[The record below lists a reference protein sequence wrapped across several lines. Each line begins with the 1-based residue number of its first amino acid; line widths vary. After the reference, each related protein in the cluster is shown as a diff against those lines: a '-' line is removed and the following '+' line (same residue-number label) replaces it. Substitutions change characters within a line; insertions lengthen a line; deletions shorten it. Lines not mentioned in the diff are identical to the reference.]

1 MHYGGTKRRDVLAC
15 GMKSRADLL
24 SVDPPPVPKVPVW
37 ARPRGLVLHDAD
49 AAYAA
54 GAALNS
60 LDNLV
65 RQDFAWAGV
74 WHQRLALQNATAAVN
89 LSGRREDES
98 ALRDT
103 HFLRGAGDDPG
114 PSGHLLMAWR
124 RLASRSTSCDAEMVR
139 PVAEQHFGLKWDD
152 GLAEVVANAED
163 MVLSSRPA
171 PILAAEIAA
180 AVYRARPDA
189 ELLGFWLADMLLAQK
204 FRWPVAVP
212 LLMGQVFSPVFK
224 SGENRKRIR
233 PGGEGWGKAV
243 FLAYA
248 TAAAEACE
256 LGADLAQRAGRLAGV
271 APKLR
276 AKGSGDVIK
285 LLLSDDAVP
294 GSWSSSK
301 LSARGARRLFD
312 RLGELGAVRELT
324 GRPTFRLY
332 GL

>member
-1 MHYGGTKRRDVLAC
+1 
-15 GMKSRADLL
+15 MKSRSDLL
-24 SVDPPPVPKVPVW
+24 AIDPPMVPKVPVW
-37 ARPRGLVLHDAD
+37 ARPRGLALHDAD
-49 AAYAA
+49 AAYLA

-65 RQDFAWAGV
+65 RQDLPWAGALR
-74 WHQRLALQNATAAVN
+74 QRLALLSATAAVN
-89 LSGRREDES
+89 LIGRREDES

-103 HFLRGAGDDPG
+103 HFLRGMGDDPG
-114 PSGHLLMAWR
+114 PAGHILMAWR
-124 RLASRSTSCDAEMVR
+124 RLASRTTGCDEELVR
-139 PVAEQHFGLKWDD
+139 PVAEQHFGLQWDE

-171 PILAAEIAA
+171 PVLAAEIAA

-189 ELLGFWLADMLLAQK
+189 EVLGFWLADMLLAQK
-204 FRWPVAVP
+204 FRWPVPVP
-212 LLMGQVFSPVFK
+212 LLMGQVASSVFK

-233 PGGEGWGKAV
+233 PGAEGWPVAV

-248 TAAAEACE
+248 TAAVEACD
-256 LGADLAQRAGRLAGV
+256 LGADLAGRAARLTAV

-294 GSWSSSK
+294 GSWSSPK

-312 RLGELGAVRELT
+312 RLEKLGAVRELS

>member
-1 MHYGGTKRRDVLAC
+1 
-15 GMKSRADLL
+15 MKPRSDLL
-24 SVDPPPVPKVPVW
+24 LHDPALLPKVPVW
-37 ARPRGLVLHDAD
+37 ARPRGVILHDAD
-49 AAYAA
+49 AAYLT

-65 RQDFAWAGV
+65 RQDFSWAGA
-74 WHQRLALQNATAAVN
+74 WRQRLALQSAAAAVN
-89 LSGRREDES
+89 LTGRREDES

-103 HFLRGAGDDPG
+103 HFLRGMGDDPG

-124 RLASRSTSCDAEMVR
+124 RLASRTTSGDEQSVR
-139 PVAEQHFGLKWDD
+139 PVAEQHFGLQWDD
-152 GLAEVVANAED
+152 ELAEVVANAAD
-163 MVLSSRPA
+163 LVVSARPA
-171 PILAAEIAA
+171 PVLAAEIAA

-204 FRWPVAVP
+204 FRWPVPVP
-212 LLMGQVFSPVFK
+212 LLMGQVSSAVFK
-224 SGENRKRIR
+224 TNGSRKRIR
-233 PGGEGWGKAV
+233 PGGEGWGGAV

-248 TAAAEACE
+248 TAAAEACD
-256 LGADLAQRAGRLAGV
+256 LGADLSQRAAKLTEV

-276 AKGSGDVIK
+276 AKGSVDVVK
-285 LLLSDDAVP
+285 LLMSDDAVP
-294 GSWSSSK
+294 GSWSSPK

-312 RLGELGAVRELT
+312 RLGELGAVRELS

>member
-1 MHYGGTKRRDVLAC
+1 
-15 GMKSRADLL
+15 MKSRADLL
-24 SVDPPPVPKVPVW
+24 LKDPPPVPKVPVW
-37 ARPRGLVLHDAD
+37 VRPRGLVLHDAD
-49 AAYAA
+49 AAYLA

-65 RQDFAWAGV
+65 RQDLPWAGV
-74 WHQRLALQNATAAVN
+74 WRQRLALRNAAAAVN
-89 LSGRREDES
+89 LTGRREDES
-98 ALRDT
+98 SLRDT
-103 HFLRGAGDDPG
+103 HYLRGAGDDPG

-124 RLASRSTSCDAEMVR
+124 RLASRTTGCEEDSVR
-139 PVAEQHFGLKWDD
+139 PVAQQHFGLHWDEA
-152 GLAEVVANAED
+152 LNEVVANAED
-163 MVLSSRPA
+163 MVVSSRPA
-171 PILAAEIAA
+171 PVLAAEIAA
-180 AVYRARPDA
+180 AVYRVRPDA

-204 FRWPVAVP
+204 FRWPIPVP
-212 LLMGQVFSPVFK
+212 LLMGQVSSAVFK

-233 PGGEGWGKAV
+233 PGGEGWGRAV
-243 FLAYA
+243 LLAYA
-248 TAAAEACE
+248 TAAAEACG
-256 LGADLAQRAGRLAGV
+256 LGANLAQRAARLTEV
-271 APKLR
+271 VPKLR

-312 RLGELGAVRELT
+312 RLGELGAVRELS

>member
-1 MHYGGTKRRDVLAC
+1 MN
-15 GMKSRADLL
+15 SRADLL
-24 SVDPPPVPKVPVW
+24 PAVSPPVPKIPVW
-37 ARPRGLVLHDAD
+37 ARPRGLVLYDAD
-49 AAYAA
+49 AAYLA

-65 RQDFAWAGV
+65 RQDFSWAGA
-74 WHQRLALQNATAAVN
+74 WRQRLALQSAAAAVN
-89 LSGRREDES
+89 LTGRREDES

-103 HFLRGAGDDPG
+103 HYLRSAGDDPG

-124 RLASRSTSCDAEMVR
+124 RLASRTTSCDEESVR
-139 PVAEQHFGLKWDD
+139 PVAEQHLGLNWDE
-152 GLAEVVANAED
+152 GLAEVVANAAD
-163 MVLSSRPA
+163 MLLSSRPA
-171 PILAAEIAA
+171 PVLAAEIAA

-189 ELLGFWLADMLLAQK
+189 ELLAFWLADMLLAQK
-204 FRWPVAVP
+204 FRWSVPVP
-212 LLMGQVFSPVFK
+212 LLMGQVASPVFK
-224 SGENRKRIR
+224 SGENRKRVR
-233 PGGEGWGKAV
+233 PGAEGWGRAV

-248 TAAAEACE
+248 TAAAEACD
-256 LGADLAQRAGRLAGV
+256 LGIELAQRAERLTGV

-294 GSWSSSK
+294 GSWSSPK

-312 RLGELGAVRELT
+312 RLEKLGAVRELS

>member
-1 MHYGGTKRRDVLAC
+1 MR
-15 GMKSRADLL
+15 SRADLL
-24 SVDPPPVPKVPVW
+24 PADPPPVPKVPVW
-37 ARPRGLVLHDAD
+37 ARPRGLVLQDAD
-49 AAYAA
+49 AAYLA

-65 RQDFAWAGV
+65 RQDFSWAGA
-74 WHQRLALQNATAAVN
+74 WRQRLALQSAAAAVN
-89 LSGRREDES
+89 LTGRREDES
-98 ALRDT
+98 ALRDA
-103 HFLRGAGDDPG
+103 HYLRGAGDAPG
-114 PSGHLLMAWR
+114 PAGHILMAWR
-124 RLASRSTSCDAEMVR
+124 RLASRTTRCDEEVVR
-139 PVAEQHFGLKWDD
+139 PIAEQHLGLQWDE

-163 MVLSSRPA
+163 LAASSRPA
-171 PILAAEIAA
+171 PVLAAEIAA

-189 ELLGFWLADMLLAQK
+189 ELLAFWLGDVLLAHK
-204 FRWPVAVP
+204 LRWPVPVP
-212 LLMGQVFSPVFK
+212 LLMGQASSPVFK

-233 PGGEGWGKAV
+233 PGGEGWGRAV

-248 TAAAEACE
+248 TAAAEACD
-256 LGADLAQRAGRLAGV
+256 LGADLAQRAGRLTAV

-294 GSWSSSK
+294 GSWSSPK

-312 RLGELGAVRELT
+312 RLGELGAVRELS
-324 GRPTFRLY
+324 GRATFRLY

>member
-1 MHYGGTKRRDVLAC
+1 M
-15 GMKSRADLL
+15 
-24 SVDPPPVPKVPVW
+24 PVW
-37 ARPRGLVLHDAD
+37 ARPRGLVSHDAD
-49 AAYAA
+49 AAYVA

-65 RQDFAWAGV
+65 RQDFSWAGA
-74 WHQRLALQNATAAVN
+74 WRQRLALQSAAAAVN
-89 LSGRREDES
+89 LTGRREEES
-98 ALRDT
+98 ALRDG
-103 HFLRGAGDDPG
+103 HFLRGAGGDPG

-124 RLASRSTSCDAEMVR
+124 RLANRTTSCDAESVR
-139 PVAEQHFGLKWDD
+139 PVAEHFGVKWDD
-152 GLAEVVANAED
+152 ALTEVVANAED
-163 MVLSSRPA
+163 MVVSSRPA
-171 PILAAEIAA
+171 PVLAAEIASM
-180 AVYRARPDA
+180 VYRARPDA
-189 ELLGFWLADMLLAQK
+189 ELLGFWLADALLAQK
-204 FRWPVAVP
+204 FRWPIPVP
-212 LLMGQVFSPVFK
+212 LLMGQVSSSVFK

-233 PGGEGWGKAV
+233 PGGEGWGRAV

-248 TAAAEACE
+248 TAAAEACD
-256 LGADLAQRAGRLAGV
+256 LGAELAQRAAKLIVV

-285 LLLSDDAVP
+285 LLMSDDAVP

-312 RLGELGAVRELT
+312 RLGELGAVRELS

>member
-1 MHYGGTKRRDVLAC
+1 
-15 GMKSRADLL
+15 MKSRADLL
-24 SVDPPPVPKVPVW
+24 FVDPPLVPKVPVW
-37 ARPRGLVLHDAD
+37 ARPRGLVFHDAD

-65 RQDFAWAGV
+65 RQDLPWAGA
-74 WHQRLALQNATAAVN
+74 WRQRLALQCAAAAVN
-89 LSGRREDES
+89 LTGRREDQS

-103 HFLRGAGDDPG
+103 HYLRGAGDDPG

-124 RLASRSTSCDAEMVR
+124 RLASRTTGCNEELVR
-139 PVAEQHFGLKWDD
+139 LLAEQHFGLHWDD

-171 PILAAEIAA
+171 PVVAAELAA

-204 FRWPVAVP
+204 FRWPVPVP
-212 LLMGQVFSPVFK
+212 LLMGQVASSVFK

-248 TAAAEACE
+248 TAAGEACD
-256 LGADLAQRAGRLAGV
+256 LGADLAQRAGILTGV

-285 LLLSDDAVP
+285 LLLSNDAVP

-312 RLGELGAVRELT
+312 RLGELGAVRELS

>member
-1 MHYGGTKRRDVLAC
+1 
-15 GMKSRADLL
+15 MKSRSDLL
-24 SVDPPPVPKVPVW
+24 PVDPPLVPVVPVW
-37 ARPRGLVLHDAD
+37 ARPRGLVLHDVD
-49 AAYAA
+49 AAYLA

-65 RQDFAWAGV
+65 RQSFPWAGV
-74 WHQRLALQNATAAVN
+74 WRQRLALRSAAAAVG
-89 LSGRREDES
+89 LTGRREDES

-124 RLASRSTSCDAEMVR
+124 RLASRTTVCDERSVR
-139 PVAEQHFGLKWDD
+139 PVAEQHFGLAWDNA
-152 GLAEVVANAED
+152 LAEVVANAED
-163 MVLSSRPA
+163 LVASSRPA
-171 PILAAEIAA
+171 PALAAEIAA
-180 AVYRARPDA
+180 AVYRTRPDA
-189 ELLGFWLADMLLAQK
+189 ELLGFWLADVLLAQK
-204 FRWPVAVP
+204 LRWPVPVP
-212 LLMGQVFSPVFK
+212 LLMRQASSPVFK

-233 PGGEGWGKAV
+233 PGAEGWGRAV

-256 LGADLAQRAGRLAGV
+256 LGADLAQRAGRLTGV

-276 AKGSGDVIK
+276 AKGSGDVVK
-285 LLLSDDAVP
+285 LLLWDDAVP
-294 GSWSSSK
+294 GSWSSPK

-312 RLGELGAVRELT
+312 RLGELGAVRELS

>member
-1 MHYGGTKRRDVLAC
+1 
-15 GMKSRADLL
+15 MKLRADLL
-24 SVDPPPVPKVPVW
+24 LVDPPLVPKVPVW
-37 ARPRGLVLHDAD
+37 ARPRGLVLLDAD

-60 LDNLV
+60 LDDLV
-65 RQDFAWAGV
+65 RQDFSWAGA
-74 WHQRLALQNATAAVN
+74 WRQRLALQSAAAAVN
-89 LSGRREDES
+89 LTGRREDES

-103 HFLRGAGDDPG
+103 YFLRGAGDDPG
-114 PSGHLLMAWR
+114 PAGQILMAWR
-124 RLASRSTSCDAEMVR
+124 RLASRTTSCDEESVR
-139 PVAEQHFGLKWDD
+139 PVAEQHLGLKWDD
-152 GLAEVVANAED
+152 ALADVVANAAD
-163 MVLSSRPA
+163 MMVSSRPA
-171 PILAAEIAA
+171 PVLAAEIAA

-189 ELLGFWLADMLLAQK
+189 EFLGIWLADMLLAKK
-204 FRWPVAVP
+204 FRLPVPVT
-212 LLMGQVFSPVFK
+212 LLMGQVASPVFK

-233 PGGEGWGKAV
+233 PGGEGWGRAV
-243 FLAYA
+243 FQAYA
-248 TAAAEACE
+248 TAAAEACD
-256 LGADLAQRAGRLAGV
+256 LGIALAQRAATLTVV

-294 GSWSSSK
+294 GSWSSPK

-312 RLGELGAVRELT
+312 RLGELGAVRELS

>member
-1 MHYGGTKRRDVLAC
+1 
-15 GMKSRADLL
+15 MKSPASLL
-24 SVDPPPVPKVPVW
+24 LVHPPPVPKVPVW
-37 ARPRGLVLHDAD
+37 ARPRGSALHDAD
-49 AAYAA
+49 AAYLA

-65 RQDFAWAGV
+65 RQDFAWAGA
-74 WHQRLALQNATAAVN
+74 WRQRLALRNAAAAVT
-89 LSGRREDES
+89 LTGRREDES

-103 HFLRGAGDDPG
+103 HFLRDVGDDPG
-114 PSGHLLMAWR
+114 PSGHLVMAWR
-124 RLASRSTSCDAEMVR
+124 RLANRTTGCDEDVVR

-152 GLAEVVANAED
+152 SLAEVVSNAED
-163 MVLSSRPA
+163 MVASSRPA
-171 PILAAEIAA
+171 PVLAAEIAA

-204 FRWPVAVP
+204 FRWSVPVP
-212 LLMGQVFSPVFK
+212 LLMGQAVSPVFK

-233 PGGEGWGKAV
+233 PGAEGWGRAV
-243 FLAYA
+243 FLACA
-248 TAAAEACE
+248 TAAAEACD
-256 LGADLAQRAGRLAGV
+256 LGADLAQRAARLTEV

-294 GSWSSSK
+294 GSWSSPK

-312 RLGELGAVRELT
+312 RLGELGAVRELS

>member
-1 MHYGGTKRRDVLAC
+1 MRSH
-15 GMKSRADLL
+15 ADLL
-24 SVDPPPVPKVPVW
+24 PADPPQVPKVPVW

-49 AAYAA
+49 TAYLA

-65 RQDFAWAGV
+65 RQDFLWAGV
-74 WHQRLALQNATAAVN
+74 WRQRLALQSATAAGN
-89 LSGRREDES
+89 LAGRREDES

-103 HFLRGAGDDPG
+103 HYLRGAGDDPG

-124 RLASRSTSCDAEMVR
+124 RLASRKTSCNEETVR
-139 PVAEQHFGLKWDD
+139 PVVEHLGLKWDD
-152 GLAEVVANAED
+152 ALADVVANAED
-163 MVLSSRPA
+163 MVVSSRPA
-171 PILAAEIAA
+171 PVLAAEIAA

-189 ELLGFWLADMLLAQK
+189 ELLGFWLADMLLAHK
-204 FRWPVAVP
+204 YRWPIPVP
-212 LLMGQVFSPVFK
+212 LLMGQVASAVFK

-233 PGGEGWGKAV
+233 PGREGWGRAV

-248 TAAAEACE
+248 TAAVEAYDLGVE
-256 LGADLAQRAGRLAGV
+256 LAPRAAKLMMV

-312 RLGELGAVRELT
+312 RLGELDAVRELS
-324 GRPTFRLY
+324 GRPTFRLF

>member
-1 MHYGGTKRRDVLAC
+1 
-15 GMKSRADLL
+15 MKSRPDLL
-24 SVDPPPVPKVPVW
+24 LFDPPPVPKVPVW
-37 ARPRGLVLHDAD
+37 ARPRGLVLYDAD

-65 RQDFAWAGV
+65 RQDQSWAGV
-74 WHQRLALQNATAAVN
+74 WRHRLALRNAAAAVN
-89 LSGRREDES
+89 LSGRRDDES

-103 HFLRGAGDDPG
+103 HYLRAAGDDPG
-114 PSGHLLMAWR
+114 PAGHLLMAWR
-124 RLASRSTSCDAEMVR
+124 RLASRTTGCDEEIVR
-139 PVAEQHFGLKWDD
+139 PVAEQHFGLQWDD
-152 GLAEVVANAED
+152 ALTEVAANAAD
-163 MVLSSRPA
+163 LMLASRPA
-171 PILAAEIAA
+171 PVLAAEIAA
-180 AVYRARPDA
+180 AVYRSRPDA
-189 ELLGFWLADMLLAQK
+189 ELLAFWLADMLLAQK
-204 FRWPVAVP
+204 FRWPIPVP
-212 LLMGQVFSPVFK
+212 LLMGQVVSPVFK

-233 PGGEGWGKAV
+233 PGGEGWGRAV

-248 TAAAEACE
+248 TATAEACD
-256 LGADLAQRAGRLAGV
+256 LGMELAQRAATLTAV

-312 RLGELGAVRELT
+312 RLGELGAVRELS

>member
-1 MHYGGTKRRDVLAC
+1 M
-15 GMKSRADLL
+15 
-24 SVDPPPVPKVPVW
+24 W

-54 GAALNS
+54 GGALNS

-65 RQDFAWAGV
+65 RQDFSWAGA
-74 WHQRLALQNATAAVN
+74 WRRRLALQSATAAVN
-89 LSGRREDES
+89 LTGRGEDES

-114 PSGHLLMAWR
+114 PAGHILVAWR
-124 RLASRSTSCDAEMVR
+124 RLASRTTSFDVEMVR
-139 PVAEQHFGLKWDD
+139 PVAEQHFALNWDD
-152 GLAEVVANAED
+152 NLTEVVANAED
-163 MVLSSRPA
+163 MVVSSRPA
-171 PILAAEIAA
+171 PVLAAEIAA
-180 AVYRARPDA
+180 TVYRARPDA

-204 FRWPVAVP
+204 FRWPVPVP
-212 LLMGQVFSPVFK
+212 LLMGQVSSPVFR
-224 SGENRKRIR
+224 SGEHRKRIR
-233 PGGEGWGKAV
+233 PGGEGWGRAV
-243 FLAYA
+243 FQAYA
-248 TAAAEACE
+248 TAAAEACD
-256 LGADLAQRAGRLAGV
+256 LGIELAQRAATLTAV

-276 AKGSGDVIK
+276 AKGSGDVVK

-294 GSWSSSK
+294 GSWSSPK

-312 RLGELGAVRELT
+312 RLGELGAVRELS

>member
-1 MHYGGTKRRDVLAC
+1 
-15 GMKSRADLL
+15 MKSRADLL
-24 SVDPPPVPKVPVW
+24 LVDPPPVPKVPVW

-49 AAYAA
+49 AAYLA

-60 LDNLV
+60 LDNLA
-65 RQDFAWAGV
+65 RQDFPWAGV
-74 WHQRLALQNATAAVN
+74 WRQRLALLSAAAAVN
-89 LSGRREDES
+89 LTGRREDEN

-103 HFLRGAGDDPG
+103 HFLRGASDDPG

-124 RLASRSTSCDAEMVR
+124 RLASRTTSCDEETVR
-139 PVAEQHFGLKWDD
+139 PVAEQHFGLQWDD
-152 GLAEVVANAED
+152 GLAEVLANAED
-163 MVLSSRPA
+163 MVVSSRPA
-171 PILAAEIAA
+171 PVLAAEIAA
-180 AVYRARPDA
+180 VVYRARPDA
-189 ELLGFWLADMLLAQK
+189 ELLAFWLADMLLAQK
-204 FRWPVAVP
+204 FRWPVPVP
-212 LLMGQVFSPVFK
+212 LLMGQVASSVFK

-233 PGGEGWGKAV
+233 PGGEGWGRAV

-248 TAAAEACE
+248 TAAAEACDLGIE
-256 LGADLAQRAGRLAGV
+256 LAHRAAKLKMV

-285 LLLSDDAVP
+285 LLLSDDAVL
-294 GSWSSSK
+294 GSWSSPK

-312 RLGELGAVRELT
+312 RLGELGAVRELS

>member
-1 MHYGGTKRRDVLAC
+1 
-15 GMKSRADLL
+15 MKSRADLL
-24 SVDPPPVPKVPVW
+24 VIDPSLMPKVPVW
-37 ARPRGLVLHDAD
+37 ARQRGLVSHDAD
-49 AAYAA
+49 AAYLA

-65 RQDFAWAGV
+65 RQDLPWAGA
-74 WHQRLALQNATAAVN
+74 WRQRLALQSAAAAVN
-89 LSGRREDES
+89 LTGRREDES

-103 HFLRGAGDDPG
+103 YFLRGPGDDPG
-114 PSGHLLMAWR
+114 PAGHILMAWR
-124 RLASRSTSCDAEMVR
+124 RLASRTTGCDEEKVR
-139 PVAEQHFGLKWDD
+139 PVAEQHFGLHWDD

-163 MVLSSRPA
+163 MVVSSRPA
-171 PILAAEIAA
+171 PVLAAEIAA
-180 AVYRARPDA
+180 TVYRARPDA

-204 FRWPVAVP
+204 FRWSVPVP
-212 LLMGQVFSPVFK
+212 LLMGQAVSPVFK

-233 PGGEGWGKAV
+233 PGAEGWGRAV
-243 FLAYA
+243 FLACA
-248 TAAAEACE
+248 AAAAEACD
-256 LGADLAQRAGRLAGV
+256 LGADLAQRAARLTEV

-294 GSWSSSK
+294 GSWSSPK

-312 RLGELGAVRELT
+312 RLGELGAVRELS

>member
-1 MHYGGTKRRDVLAC
+1 
-15 GMKSRADLL
+15 MKIAADLL
-24 SVDPPPVPKVPVW
+24 HYDPLWVPKVPAW
-37 ARPRGLVLHDAD
+37 ARPRGEVQRDVDAG
-49 AAYAA
+49 YMA

-65 RQDFAWAGV
+65 RQDVQWAGV
-74 WHQRLALQNATAAVN
+74 WRQRLALQGAAAAVN
-89 LSGRREDES
+89 LTGRREDES

-103 HFLRGAGDDPG
+103 NYLRAIGDDPG
-114 PSGHLLMAWR
+114 PAGHILLAWR
-124 RLASRSTSCDAEMVR
+124 RLASRTTSCDAEIVR
-139 PVAEQHFGLKWDD
+139 PVAEQHLGLHWDE

-163 MVLSSRPA
+163 MVASSRPA

-189 ELLGFWLADMLLAQK
+189 ELLAFWLADMLLAQK
-204 FRWPVAVP
+204 FKWPIPVP
-212 LLMGQVFSPVFK
+212 LLMRQASSPVFK

-233 PGGEGWGKAV
+233 PGGEGWGRAV
-243 FLAYA
+243 FFAYA
-248 TAAAEACE
+248 TAAAEACD
-256 LGADLAQRAGRLAGV
+256 LGIELAQRAAKLTTV

-276 AKGSGDVIK
+276 AKGGADVLK

-294 GSWSSSK
+294 ASWSSAK

-312 RLGELGAVRELT
+312 RLGELGAVRELS
-324 GRPTFRLY
+324 GRSTFRLY

>member
-1 MHYGGTKRRDVLAC
+1 
-15 GMKSRADLL
+15 MKSRADLL
-24 SVDPPPVPKVPVW
+24 PADPPPVPKVPVW
-37 ARPRGLVLHDAD
+37 ARPRGLMLHDAD

-65 RQDFAWAGV
+65 HQDFSSAGAWR
-74 WHQRLALQNATAAVN
+74 QRLALQNAAAAVI
-89 LSGRREDES
+89 LTGRREDES
-98 ALRDT
+98 ALRDSYC
-103 HFLRGAGDDPG
+103 LRGSSDDPG
-114 PSGHLLMAWR
+114 PSGHLLLAWR
-124 RLASRSTSCDAEMVR
+124 RLASRTTSCDEESVR
-139 PVAEQHFGLKWDD
+139 PVAEQHFALHWDD
-152 GLAEVVANAED
+152 ALTEVLGNAED

-171 PILAAEIAA
+171 PVLAAEIAA

-204 FRWPVAVP
+204 FRWPVPVP
-212 LLMGQVFSPVFK
+212 LLMGQVSSAVFK

-233 PGGEGWGKAV
+233 PGGEGWGRAV

-248 TAAAEACE
+248 SAAAEACE
-256 LGADLAQRAGRLAGV
+256 LGADLAQRAGRLTGV
-271 APKLR
+271 VPKLR

-294 GSWSSSK
+294 GSWSSAK

-312 RLGELGAVRELT
+312 RLGELSAVRELS
-324 GRPTFRLY
+324 GRPAFRLY